1 MLRRLFP
8 WLCLLAAGCTPGATT
23 GRVTPE
29 ALSAASDV
37 TGLAARQCPW
47 PADVARYA
55 QTTLTARGPREASP
69 DLRILGATKA
79 GCAVLTFS
87 VDDSG
92 VVASSDVV
100 SEYPA
105 GFGAVASQV
114 LRWNDF
120 ATGGSS
126 LTVFMVRVGVQ
137 KLSDG
142 GAMEALGF
150 KDTIFA
156 LMVHPTGL

>member
-1 MLRRLFP
+1 MLRHVFLL
-8 WLCLLAAGCTPGATT
+8 LCAVAAGCASNAST
-23 GRVTPE
+23 GTVTPE
-29 ALSAASDV
+29 AVSAASDV
-37 TGLAARQCPW
+37 TALAARQCPW

-55 QTTLTARGPREASP
+55 QTTLTMRGPREASP
-69 DLRILGATKA
+69 DLGILGGVQS

-87 VDDSG
+87 VDDAG
-92 VVASSDVV
+92 VVSQSDVV

-105 GFGAVASQV
+105 GFGAIATQV

-126 LTVFMVRVGVQ
+126 LTVFMVRLGMR

-150 KDTIFA
+150 KDTTFA
-156 LMVHPTGL
+156 LLVRPTGL

>member
-1 MLRRLFP
+1 MLRKMFP
-8 WLCLLAAGCTPGATT
+8 LLGVLAAGCASGGSAAT
-23 GRVTPE
+23 VTPE
-29 ALSAASDV
+29 AVSAAADV
-37 TGLAARQCPW
+37 IGLAARQCPW

-55 QTTLTARGPREASP
+55 QTTLTTRGPREASP
-69 DLRILGATKA
+69 DLGILGGVQR

-87 VDDSG
+87 VDDAG

-126 LTVFMVRVGVQ
+126 LTVFMVRLGVQ

-142 GAMEALGF
+142 GATEMIGF
-150 KDTIFA
+150 KDATFA
-156 LMVHPTGL
+156 LVVHPTGL